1 MQVDLRL
8 YFSKNLFSKENNV
21 KISLYTFAN
30 FLALFG
36 LHAQTVGATK

>member
-8 YFSKNLFSKENNV
+8 YFSKNLFSNENNV
-21 KISLYTFAN
+21 NISSKTFAN
-30 FLALFG
+30 FFALLG